1 VKKTISHRLAAVV
14 LFSVATM
21 VSGCARQTAPV
32 KSAQAQTEPIR
43 RTLLGH
49 CDLPDMPGWELR
61 LYLIEY
67 APGAAA
73 PLHHHPVGGLGY
85 VINGSFESAFDKEQP
100 IVKHAGES
108 FQDLRTTPH
117 VLFRNTDRANPLK
130 FVIAYVVPRGA
141 PVVTIP

>member
-1 VKKTISHRLAAVV
+1 MLIISRRLGAALLFLAA
-14 LFSVATM
+14 LFA
-21 VSGCARQTAPV
+21 SGCAGQPARV
-32 KSAQAQTEPIR
+32 KGAQPSAEPIR
-43 RTLLGH
+43 RTLLSS

-73 PLHHHPVGGLGY
+73 PLHHHPVEGLGY
-85 VINGSFESAFDKEQP
+85 VITGAFESAFDKEQP
-100 IVKHAGES
+100 IVKRAGES
-108 FQDLRTTPH
+108 FQDLRAIPH
-117 VLFRNTDRANPLK
+117 VLFRNPDKANPLE